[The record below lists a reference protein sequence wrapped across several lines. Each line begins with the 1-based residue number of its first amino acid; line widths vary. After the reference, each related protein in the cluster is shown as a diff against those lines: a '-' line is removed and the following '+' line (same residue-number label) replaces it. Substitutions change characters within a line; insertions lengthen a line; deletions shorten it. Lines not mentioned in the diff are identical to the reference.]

1 MTRDE
6 LSLLVRGKVAEVL
19 GVETEE
25 ITEDTNLE
33 TDHGIDS
40 LELMEIGTRLEV
52 ALDVR
57 IQLTD
62 LVQIHTV
69 GQAVEAL
76 SARVGA
82 SA

>member
-1 MTRDE
+1 MTRAE

-19 GVETEE
+19 GVDTEE

-33 TDHGIDS
+33 TDYGIDS

-62 LVQIHTV
+62 LVRVHTV

-76 SARVGA
+76 SARAGA
-82 SA
+82 AA

>member
-1 MTRDE
+1 MTRAE

-19 GVETEE
+19 GVDTEE

-33 TDHGIDS
+33 TDYGIDS

-57 IQLTD
+57 IQLMD
-62 LVQIHTV
+62 LVQIRTV